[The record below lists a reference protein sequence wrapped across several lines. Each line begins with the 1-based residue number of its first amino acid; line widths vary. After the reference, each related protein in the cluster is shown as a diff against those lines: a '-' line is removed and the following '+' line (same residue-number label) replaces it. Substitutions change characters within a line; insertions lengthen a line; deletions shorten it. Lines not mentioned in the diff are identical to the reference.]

1 MPIINPDTSNMLD
14 MSAIQ
19 AGTYPGEIVKADF
32 EVSKSSGNPMIVVT
46 TNVEV
51 EGKQR
56 PRKSYLVISG
66 EGAYGFDQ
74 LLRACGF
81 NQLADQYKDPNVS
94 PKPDFDTD
102 MLIGQ
107 QVNVIIEPDTYNGQ
121 LRDKIK
127 GFLPA

>member
-1 MPIINPDTSNMLD
+1 MPLSKRSQPRLSRKESKMPIINPDTSNMLD

-19 AGTYPGEIVKADF
+19 AGTYPGEIAKADF

-74 LLRACGF
+74 LLRA
-81 NQLADQYKDPNVS
+81 
-94 PKPDFDTD
+94 
-102 MLIGQ
+102 
-107 QVNVIIEPDTYNGQ
+107 
-121 LRDKIK
+121 
-127 GFLPA
+127 